1 MKLSD
6 RLLDSPVQTAMDKT
20 NPAMSAPLTPLYNL
34 SLYNVEPKSMFRI
47 SDYMPI
53 ARFRNG
59 EFHLDYPSS
68 VKEDANE
75 DSYIL

>member
-34 SLYNVEPKSMFRI
+34 SPYDAPQYDKVNRWLVDTYQNIWHEWNYN
-47 SDYMPI
+47 
-53 ARFRNG
+53 
-59 EFHLDYPSS
+59 L
-68 VKEDANE
+68 
-75 DSYIL
+75 